1 MFVLKLV
8 VGGNREVFMIGLVV
22 VGRNRREVFMVELV
36 MVIGTGRCLW

>member
-1 MFVLKLV
+1 MLKLV
-8 VGGNREVFMIGLVV
+8 VGGNREVSMVGLVV